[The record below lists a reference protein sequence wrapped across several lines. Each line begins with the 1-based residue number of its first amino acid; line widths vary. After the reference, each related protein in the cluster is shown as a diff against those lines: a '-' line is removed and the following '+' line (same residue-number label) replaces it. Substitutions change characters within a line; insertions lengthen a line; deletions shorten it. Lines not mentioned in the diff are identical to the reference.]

1 MAELYE
7 LTFAKTSGTVTRTKV
22 PRNHCKV
29 RYNRHSKYGEY
40 LVFVSNLSKRPVQ
53 FIFNFNIC

>member
-1 MAELYE
+1 MAKLNE
-7 LTFAKTSGTVTRTKV
+7 LTFAKTSGTVTRTNI

-29 RYNRHSKYGEY
+29 RYNGHSKYGEY
-40 LVFVSNLSKRPVQ
+40 LVSVSNYSKRHVQ